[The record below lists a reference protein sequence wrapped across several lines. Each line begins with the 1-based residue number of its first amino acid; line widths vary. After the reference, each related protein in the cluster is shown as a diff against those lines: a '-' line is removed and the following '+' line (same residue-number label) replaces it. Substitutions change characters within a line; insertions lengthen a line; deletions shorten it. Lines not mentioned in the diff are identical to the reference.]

1 MEWKIGEM
9 KQVNGKW
16 YQCIEQPKDY
26 IDNVC
31 KTCDFS
37 GRGNC
42 ELDRCRGTYRSD
54 GKSVIFKKLEKV
66 GEPFYCSIN
75 NIWKQ
80 SYKLL
85 SPIPKESSGIK
96 DYWYDIHGDNYVNIE
111 IKEED
116 NNKETIN
123 MNNMEKEKEIRIQL
137 TENEYYKV
145 KEKLDSLVRDLNL
158 SKRIMREL
166 FSNKDNEERKSKM
179 KPFYLEFAKQGKPV
193 CTRDGRKARI
203 ICFDKAGSY
212 PIVALVK
219 KNEREENTCFYTEAG
234 KSHVGMEELDLMMLP
249 EKKEGWMN
257 IYKFSLYNTEEE
269 ALKSVSAPS
278 TYIRTIKIEYEDK

>member
-1 MEWKIGEM
+1 
-9 KQVNGKW
+9 
-16 YQCIEQPKDY
+16 
-26 IDNVC
+26 
-31 KTCDFS
+31 
-37 GRGNC
+37 
-42 ELDRCRGTYRSD
+42 
-54 GKSVIFKKLEKV
+54 
-66 GEPFYCSIN
+66 
-75 NIWKQ
+75 
-80 SYKLL
+80 
-85 SPIPKESSGIK
+85 
-96 DYWYDIHGDNYVNIE
+96 
-111 IKEED
+111 
-116 NNKETIN
+116 
-123 MNNMEKEKEIRIQL
+123 MEKEKEIRIQL